1 LLPSQDENCD
11 EIVKLNKEF
20 VDLKDRC
27 AGYERVIKDLEARCD
42 MHENSL
48 EMLWQQIVCLCVSQG
63 TLSASYN
70 GENYD
75 LLP

>member
-1 LLPSQDENCD
+1 MPPSQGENGD
-11 EIVKLNKEF
+11 KIVKLNKEF
-20 VDLKDRC
+20 MDLKDRC

-42 MHENSL
+42 THENAL
-48 EMLWQQIVCLCVSQG
+48 EMLPQEIVCLHVSQG

-70 GENYD
+70 GEKYD